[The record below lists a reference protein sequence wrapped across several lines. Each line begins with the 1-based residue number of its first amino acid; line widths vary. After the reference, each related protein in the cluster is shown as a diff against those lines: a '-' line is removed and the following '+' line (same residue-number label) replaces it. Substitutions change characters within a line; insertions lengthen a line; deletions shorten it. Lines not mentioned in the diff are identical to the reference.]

1 MTETTSIIG
10 RPIATVPDAAQI
22 TVPPSARAV
31 LEIDLNALRANWAK
45 LNEVAGD
52 AECAGVV
59 KADAYGLGLE
69 EIASALAREGCRTF
83 FAATIHEGQRV
94 RAVAPGA
101 VIYILDGLLPRAEH
115 HYAGF
120 DLRPVLSSLPEIKDW
135 AMFCRKEGRRRPA
148 AVHVDTGMNRLGV
161 PPQDLDELSGPNSP
175 LQHFEVSLIM
185 SHLYNADLAGSPDNS
200 KQLAAFNH
208 ARAALPSASA
218 SLANSGGTFMG
229 LDYHFDLVRPGIAL
243 YGGRALE
250 DKPNPMRPV
259 VRLTARILQVRTV
272 PPGDIV
278 GYGGTFVATQST
290 RIATIACGY
299 ADGFL
304 RALSGDRKTL
314 GPVGYIGPHPV
325 RIVGRVSM
333 DLITID
339 VTNVPESLAHRGAWV
354 EVIGQRVTVDDL
366 TDRAGTIGYELLSR
380 LSNRV
385 HRIYIEGTAP
395 EGAAVTSDSSDERA
409 RPHG

>member
-1 MTETTSIIG
+1 MAESSAIIS
-10 RPIATVPDAAQI
+10 RPTASVADAAEI
-22 TVPPSARAV
+22 HVPASARAT

-69 EIASALAREGCRTF
+69 EIAGALAREGCETF
-83 FAATIHEGQRV
+83 FTATIHEAQRV

-101 VIYILDGLLPRAEH
+101 TIYVLDGLLADAEE

-120 DLRPVLSSLPEIKDW
+120 DLRPVLSSLPEINDW
-135 AMFCRKEGRRRPA
+135 AAFCARQGRRRPA
-148 AVHVDTGMNRLGV
+148 AIHVDTGMNRLGL
-161 PPQDLDELSGPNSP
+161 PPAELAALTGTEPP
-175 LQHFEVSLIM
+175 LEHFEVALVM
-185 SHLYNADLAGSPDNS
+185 SHLYNADDSQSADNP
-200 KQLAAFNH
+200 KQLAVF
-208 ARAALPSASA
+208 RDALRQLTNAGHTPRA
-218 SLANSGGTFMG
+218 SLANSGGTFLG
-229 LDYHFDLVRPGIAL
+229 KDYHFDLVRPGIAL

-250 DKPNPMRPV
+250 NEPNPMQPV
-259 VRLTARILQVRTV
+259 VKLNARILQVRTIA
-272 PPGDIV
+272 PGDVV
-278 GYGGTFVATQST
+278 GYGATFEATAPT
-290 RIATIACGY
+290 RVATIACGY

-314 GPVGYIGPHPV
+314 GPVGYIGEHPV
-325 RIVGRVSM
+325 RIIGRVSM

-339 VTNVPESLAHRGAWV
+339 VSNVPEAMATRGAWV
-354 EVIGQRVTVDDL
+354 EVMGGRVTVDDL

-385 HRIYIEGTAP
+385 HRIYIEG
-395 EGAAVTSDSSDERA
+395 
-409 RPHG
+409 RPT

>member
-1 MTETTSIIG
+1 MAESTAIIS
-10 RPIATVPDAAQI
+10 RPVASVSDAADI
-22 TVPPSARAV
+22 SVPATARAT

-69 EIASALAREGCRTF
+69 EIAAALAREGCKTF
-83 FAATIHEGQRV
+83 FAATIHEAQRV

-101 VIYILDGLLPRAEH
+101 VIYVLDGLLAEAEE

-120 DLRPVLSSLPEIKDW
+120 DLRPVLSSLPEIDDW
-135 AMFCRKEGRRRPA
+135 AAFCARQGRRRPA
-148 AVHVDTGMNRLGV
+148 AIHIDTGMNRLGL
-161 PPQDLDELSGPNSP
+161 PPADLAALTRPDTP

-185 SHLYNADLAGSPDNS
+185 SHLYNADDADSPDNR
-200 KQLAAFNH
+200 KQLDAF
-208 ARAALPSASA
+208 REALKQLPDTGGSTRA
-218 SLANSGGTFMG
+218 SLANSGGTFLG
-229 LDYHFDLVRPGIAL
+229 TDYHFDLVRPGIAL

-250 DKPNPMRPV
+250 NEPNPMQSV
-259 VRLTARILQVRTV
+259 VRLSARILQVRTV
-272 PPGDIV
+272 APGDIV
-278 GYGGTFVATQST
+278 GYGATFEATAPT

-314 GPVGYIGPHPV
+314 GPVGYIGEHPV

-339 VTNVPESLAHRGAWV
+339 VSNVPEELATRGAWV
-354 EVIGQRVTVDDL
+354 EVMGTRVSVDDL

-385 HRIYIEGTAP
+385 HRIYIEGKPA
-395 EGAAVTSDSSDERA
+395 
-409 RPHG
+409 